1 MEHADVEPFA
11 ALNPMKQQVRD
22 AYIRFSNRDR
32 AEGNRACLDGRC
44 EPAPTGCL
52 KVHSIIMLFTYHSD
66 MEDKPARFTIL
77 IDADKKKAFDEL
89 CAAQDVTSSQVIR
102 QLIREYLDK
111 HGVEYTA
118 GPLRTKKQRR
128 KVA

>member
-1 MEHADVEPFA
+1 M
-11 ALNPMKQQVRD
+11 ALDPMKQRARV
-22 AYIRFSNRDR
+22 AYKRFSGRDC
-32 AEGNRACLDGRC
+32 ADWNRACLDGRHG
-44 EPAPTGCL
+44 PAAADCL
-52 KVHSIIMLFTYHSD
+52 QVHSIIMLFTYQSD